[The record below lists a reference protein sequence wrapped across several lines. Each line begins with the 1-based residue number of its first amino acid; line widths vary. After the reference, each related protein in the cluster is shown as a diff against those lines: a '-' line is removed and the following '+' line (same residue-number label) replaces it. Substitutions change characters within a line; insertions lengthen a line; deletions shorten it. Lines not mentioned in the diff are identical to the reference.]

1 MIGLGNGG
9 VVTPVGKLKI
19 RDLWGYASG
28 EGAAS
33 VTMNGINGFAM
44 LFYTQIMGMSPE
56 LIGIAFGVGT
66 LYDAITDP
74 LMGTVSDRTHSRFG
88 RRHPYMLVGGLLMA
102 VFFFMHWLVPES
114 FQGEKR
120 LFGYLIALNLLIKTA
135 FTVFVVPF
143 TALGFEM
150 CQTDDDRARLQGVR
164 YGFNMITNVLFTGLG
179 WILFF
184 PNGTAAD
191 GSVIDGTKIGEN
203 FHRMG
208 MVLTGSTALLV
219 LTCVAATYKFSDKGA
234 GKAEGESMRDHVTAF
249 IHDLKDVYS
258 DRLVWFVFGFFGLAQ
273 FAMMVVS
280 QVQMF
285 TYVEFMRFS
294 ALEKTVV
301 HTGGMFGFMT
311 GSFLLGSLVK
321 RLDKKKTG
329 YLAMITASGG
339 CLALLAIFTG
349 GLMDPQAIELFVDY
363 ADEPFHLSALV
374 FGVLQTL
381 WWGGCGILVPLAVAM
396 IADLSALKKLKTG
409 EVTEGR
415 YAAGLSFFLKAASA
429 LGMFVTGYILKS
441 VGYISG
447 EAAQSADTLEK
458 LALMTFIVGPILMV
472 LSFFVL
478 RKYPITHQVLE
489 ALRKQAGQEAE

>member
-1 MIGLGNGG
+1 MS
-9 VVTPVGKLKI
+9 TTTQFKKLKI

-33 VTMNGINGFAM
+33 ITMNGIAGFAM
-44 LFYTQIMGMSPE
+44 LFYTQVMGMSPE
-56 LIGIAFGVGT
+56 LVGIAYGIVT
-66 LYDAITDP
+66 IYDAITDP
-74 LMGTVSDRTHSRFG
+74 LMGTVSDRTNSRFG
-88 RRHPYMLVGGLLMA
+88 RRHPYMLVGGLFLA
-102 VFFFMHWLVPES
+102 LSFLLLWFVPES
-114 FQGEKR
+114 FQGEKM
-120 LFGYLIALNLLIKTA
+120 LFGYLIVINLLIKTA

-150 CQTDDDRARLQGVR
+150 CRTDDDRARLQGVR
-164 YGFNMITNVLFTGLG
+164 FGFNMITNTLFTGLG
-179 WILFF
+179 WIIFF

-191 GSVIDGTKIGEN
+191 GSTIDGSKIAEN
-203 FHRMG
+203 FHHMG
-208 MVLTGSTALLV
+208 MVLTGSAAFLV
-219 LTCVAATYKFSDKGA
+219 LLCVAVTYKFADKVVEKEA
-234 GKAEGESMRDHVTAF
+234 DVSMGDHTKAF

-258 DRLVWFVFGFFGLAQ
+258 DKLVWFVFGFFGLAQ

-285 TYVEFMRFS
+285 TYVEYMQFS

-301 HTGGMFGFMT
+301 HTGGMLGFMT

-329 YLAMITASGG
+329 YLAMVIASFG

-363 ADEPFHLSALV
+363 ADAPFHLSALV
-374 FGVLQTL
+374 FGGLQTL
-381 WWGGCGILVPLAVAM
+381 WWGGCGILVPLAVSM

-415 YAAGLSFFLKAASA
+415 YAAGFSFFLKAASA
-429 LGMFVTGYILKS
+429 LGMFVTGYILKG

-447 EAAQSADTLEK
+447 AEAQSADTLDQ

-478 RKYPITHQVLE
+478 RKYPITHQSMK
-489 ALRKQAGQEAE
+489 ALREQAGQEEE